1 LPGRRPRT
9 TIVLKYKEAGVP
21 QLIATVEGVEIKHVY
36 LTKDRTTL
44 GRKPGN
50 DIVLDNLVVSG
61 NHCAFDLKGLADVYI
76 EDLGSTN
83 GTFVNNK
90 RVKERQQLHDGDTI
104 AIGHFRIQI
113 LTASGDSGFGQTTAF
128 DSMMMGGGGQMH
140 ASFQVLNGS
149 STGLEVPVVKAVT
162 TFGKPGVTVVA
173 VSHRRN
179 GFFVAHLD
187 GDTVP
192 TLNGQPLKADPV
204 MLSDGDILELAG
216 TRMAFQL
223 HE

>member
-1 LPGRRPRT
+1 M
-9 TIVLKYKEAGVP
+9 P
-21 QLIATVEGVEIKHVY
+21 QLIATVEGVEIKHVF
-36 LTKDRTTL
+36 LHKDRTTL

-50 DIVLDNLVVSG
+50 DIVLENMAVSG
-61 NHCAFDLKGLADVYI
+61 QHCAFELQGLADVYI

-90 RVKERQQLHDGDTI
+90 RVRERQQLQDGDTI
-104 AIGHFRIQI
+104 AIGHFRIQF
-113 LTASGDSGFGQTTAF
+113 LSASGESGFGQTTAF
-128 DSMMMGGGGQMH
+128 DSAMMGTGPLH

-149 STGLEVPVVKAVT
+149 SSGLEVPVVKAVT

-187 GDTVP
+187 GDVVP
-192 TLNGQPLKADPV
+192 TLNGQPLKPDPV

>member
-1 LPGRRPRT
+1 M
-9 TIVLKYKEAGVP
+9 P

-61 NHCAFDLKGLADVYI
+61 SHCAFELKGLADVYL

-104 AIGHFRIQI
+104 AIGHFRIQF
-113 LTASGDSGFGQTTAF
+113 LTASGDSGFGQTTTF
-128 DSMMMGGGGQMH
+128 DSMMGSAPLQ
-140 ASFQVLNGS
+140 ASFRVLDGS
-149 STGLEVPVVKAVT
+149 STGLEVPVVKA
-162 TFGKPGVTVVA
+162 
-173 VSHRRN
+173 
-179 GFFVAHLD
+179 LI
-187 GDTVP
+187 
-192 TLNGQPLKADPV
+192 QP
-204 MLSDGDILELAG
+204 
-216 TRMAFQL
+216 
-223 HE
+223 

>member
-1 LPGRRPRT
+1 
-9 TIVLKYKEAGVP
+9 
-21 QLIATVEGVEIKHVY
+21 
-36 LTKDRTTL
+36 
-44 GRKPGN
+44 
-50 DIVLDNLVVSG
+50 
-61 NHCAFDLKGLADVYI
+61 
-76 EDLGSTN
+76 
-83 GTFVNNK
+83 
-90 RVKERQQLHDGDTI
+90 
-104 AIGHFRIQI
+104 
-113 LTASGDSGFGQTTAF
+113 
-128 DSMMMGGGGQMH
+128 MH

-149 STGLEVPVVKAVT
+149 SSGLEVPVVKAVT

>member
-1 LPGRRPRT
+1 M
-9 TIVLKYKEAGVP
+9 P

-44 GRKPGN
+44 GRKSGN

-61 NHCAFDLKGLADVYI
+61 NHCVFELKGLADVFL

-104 AIGHFRIQI
+104 AIGHFRIQF
-113 LTASGDSGFGQTTAF
+113 LSASGDSGFGQTTAF
-128 DSMMMGGGGQMH
+128 DSMMMGPGQLQ

-173 VSHRRN
+173 VSHRRT

-187 GDTVP
+187 GDVVP
-192 TLNGQPLKADPV
+192 TLNGQPLGPDPV
-204 MLSDGDILELAG
+204 LLSNGDVLELAG
-216 TRMAFQL
+216 TRMLFQL
-223 HE
+223 QEP

>member
-1 LPGRRPRT
+1 M
-9 TIVLKYKEAGVP
+9 P

-44 GRKPGN
+44 GRKAGN

-61 NHCAFDLKGLADVYI
+61 SHCAFELKGLADVYI

-90 RVKERQQLHDGDTI
+90 RVKRQQLHDGDTI
-104 AIGHFRIQI
+104 AIGHFRIQF
-113 LTASGDSGFGQTTAF
+113 LTASGESGFGQTTAF
-128 DSMMMGGGGQMH
+128 DSMMMGTAPLQ
-140 ASFQVLNGS
+140 ASFRVLNGS
-149 STGLEVPVVKAVT
+149 SSGLEVPVVKAVT

-173 VSHRRN
+173 VSHRRT

-187 GDTVP
+187 GDVVP

-204 MLSDGDILELAG
+204 LLSNGDVLELAG
-216 TRMAFQL
+216 TRMEFRLTEQ
-223 HE
+223 

>member
-1 LPGRRPRT
+1 
-9 TIVLKYKEAGVP
+9 VP

-44 GRKPGN
+44 GRKDGN

-61 NHCAFDLKGLADVYI
+61 NHCAFELKGLADVYI

-90 RVKERQQLHDGDTI
+90 RVKRQQLQDGDTI
-104 AIGHFRIQI
+104 AIGHFRIQF

-128 DSMMMGGGGQMH
+128 DSQLMASPQLH
-140 ASFQVLNGS
+140 ASF
-149 STGLEVPVVKAVT
+149 EVPVVKAVT

-173 VSHRRN
+173 VSHRRT

-187 GDTVP
+187 GDVVP
-192 TLNGQPLKADPV
+192 TLNGRVLGDDPV
-204 MLSDGDILELAG
+204 LLSDRDVLELAG
-216 TRMAFQL
+216 TRMQFQL
-223 HE
+223 REH

>member
-1 LPGRRPRT
+1 M
-9 TIVLKYKEAGVP
+9 P

-44 GRKPGN
+44 GRKSGN

-61 NHCAFDLKGLADVYI
+61 NHCVFELKGLADVFI

-104 AIGHFRIQI
+104 AIGHFRIQF
-113 LTASGDSGFGQTTAF
+113 LSASGDSGFGQTTAF
-128 DSMMMGGGGQMH
+128 DSMMMGPGQLQ

-173 VSHRRN
+173 VSHRRT

-187 GDTVP
+187 GDMVP
-192 TLNGQPLKADPV
+192 TLNGQPLSPDPV
-204 MLSDGDILELAG
+204 LLSNGDVLELAG
-216 TRMAFQL
+216 TRMLFQL
-223 HE
+223 QEH